1 MTSSITAPRNSAAS
15 PPAQVPEGERG
26 DYQTPLSLCLKICAY
41 LKEQGLAD
49 GLEAVLEP
57 TCGEGNF
64 LAAAGRILKPWRLIG
79 IEINPDY
86 VRKAQRA
93 VPQAVIV
100 QGNIFGYPA
109 KDLCQT
115 DKVLILGNPPWAM
128 ASDLK
133 VNLPRKS
140 NFKALRGIEAL
151 TGSANF
157 DIGESVILQLCDEY
171 RQSSSV
177 VCMLCKTS
185 AARRIMA
192 ELERRQISF
201 ENMQMLLVD
210 PKIFKVETSI
220 CLLIFT
226 LPPAQGAGTPVC
238 KVRDF
243 ASLAPVETLSVVDGL
258 VRRTESLADHEDL
271 EGRCPLTWRSGL
283 KHDCSKVLE
292 LIKKEGRLFNKL
304 GEEVQIEPDLV
315 YPLVKSSSFKQPVLT
330 QFERCVIVTQER
342 PGLDTLRI
350 QKLYPKTWAYLSS
363 HKSFFDKRQSV
374 IYKAGPAFAMFGIG
388 PYSFAPFKVGLS
400 GFYKVPRFALFY
412 SEKPVMA
419 DDTVYF
425 LSFEDRGA
433 AYAAMLVLN
442 SPLAQKFLLSIAFL
456 DSKRPFTAKLLAR
469 LDLGKCVRRLSFDDL
484 KNVEHSLGLPSKLAF
499 DMLESFKSK
508 LSGRD

>member
-1 MTSSITAPRNSAAS
+1 M
-15 PPAQVPEGERG
+15 PECERG
-26 DYQTPLSLCLKICAY
+26 DYQTPLSLCLKICSY

-64 LAAAGRILKPWRLIG
+64 LVAAGRILKPGRLIG
-79 IEINPDY
+79 IEINPGY

-93 VPQAVIV
+93 VPQAKIIE
-100 QGNIFGYPA
+100 GNIFGYPTKA
-109 KDLCQT
+109 LCNAA
-115 DKVLILGNPPWAM
+115 KVLILGNPPWAM

-133 VNLPRKS
+133 VNLPHKS

-157 DIGESVILQLCDEY
+157 DIGERVILQLCDEY
-171 RQSSSV
+171 KQSSSV

-185 AARRIMA
+185 AARRIMT
-192 ELERRQISF
+192 ELERRKISF
-201 ENMQMLLVD
+201 DNMQMLLVD

-226 LPPAQGAGTPVC
+226 LVPVQEPGPPVC
-238 KVRDF
+238 KVADF
-243 ASLAPVETLSVVDGL
+243 ETLAPVETLTVVEGR
-258 VRRTESLADHEDL
+258 VQRTGIASDHKDL

-292 LIKKEGRLFNKL
+292 LTKKEGRLFNKL
-304 GEEVQIEPDLV
+304 GEEVRIEPELV
-315 YPLVKSSSFKQPVLT
+315 YPLVKSSSFKKVLLT
-330 QFERCVIVTQER
+330 QFERCVIVTQEC
-342 PGLDTLRI
+342 PGRDTLRI
-350 QKLYPKTWAYLSS
+350 QKLYPQTWAYLTS
-363 HKSFFDKRQSV
+363 HKSFFEKRQSV

-400 GFYKVPRFALFY
+400 GFYKVPLFALFY

-425 LSFEDRGA
+425 LSFEDQGA
-433 AYAAMLVLN
+433 AYAAMLLLN
-442 SPLAQKFLLSIAFL
+442 SPLVQKFLLSIAFL
-456 DSKRPFTAKLLAR
+456 DSKRPFTAKLLSR
-469 LDLGKCVRRLSFDDL
+469 LDLGKCLRRVSFDDL
-484 KNVEHSLGLPSKLAF
+484 KNTERSLGLPSKLTF
-499 DMLESFKSK
+499 NDLESLKSK
-508 LSGRD
+508 LSGIA